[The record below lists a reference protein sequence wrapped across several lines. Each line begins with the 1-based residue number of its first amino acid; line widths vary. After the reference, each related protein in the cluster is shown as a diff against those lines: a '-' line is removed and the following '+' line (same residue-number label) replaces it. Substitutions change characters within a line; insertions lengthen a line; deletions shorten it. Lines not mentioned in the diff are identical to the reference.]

1 LHGVVPADPEVRAS
15 ATRLGRVFLR
25 NKSADQLKRQELW
38 TWLVFGIVIVAGVA
52 AAVVNL
58 AGDRFYYL
66 VIAVL
71 AAIVLPFSLL
81 TLRRIQRHVALLAA
95 GPA

>member
-1 LHGVVPADPEVRAS
+1 
-15 ATRLGRVFLR
+15 
-25 NKSADQLKRQELW
+25 
-38 TWLVFGIVIVAGVA
+38 LVFGVVIVAGVA

-81 TLRRIQRHVALLAA
+81 TLKRIQRHVALLAA
-95 GPA
+95 GSA

>member
-1 LHGVVPADPEVRAS
+1 
-15 ATRLGRVFLR
+15 
-25 NKSADQLKRQELW
+25 
-38 TWLVFGIVIVAGVA
+38 VAGVA

-71 AAIVLPFSLL
+71 AAIVLPFSVL
-81 TLRRIQRHVALLAA
+81 TLRRIQRHVALLAE